1 MIAKLRATNNA
12 EVRQVLG
19 MPDQEADDCLKA
31 ANPAAA
37 RDAWLVS
44 NAAETRD
51 TAEAASM
58 TSEGVKDPAPAA
70 PPPEGLPA
78 RLHRR

>member
-1 MIAKLRATNNA
+1 MLAKLRATNIH
-12 EVRQVLG
+12 EVRQVAG
-19 MPDQEADDCLKA
+19 MPSKEADRCVKA
-31 ANPAAA
+31 DNPDAAV
-37 RDAWLVS
+37 DAWRVS

-70 PPPEGLPA
+70 PAETDPS
-78 RLHRR
+78 